1 MKTSINIPDNVL
13 SELLE
18 FTEKS
23 TKKDAILAA
32 ILEFNQRCRQK
43 GLIKKLGTLTGIMS
57 ASDLNKMRSGK
68 GVL

>member
-13 SELLE
+13 AELLE
-18 FTEKS
+18 FSKKS

-43 GLIKKLGTLTGIMS
+43 GLIKKLGTLTNFMS
-57 ASDLNKMRSGK
+57 PSDLKKMRTGK
-68 GVL
+68 EAL